1 MDSQL
6 GTFISTQDTESLIFI
21 WKFFMTDT
29 NKGSTR
35 NANSIYYEVNRQEVQ
50 RDTQL
55 VYSEYLVQVKLLNIN
70 NEWSGFN

>member
-1 MDSQL
+1 
-6 GTFISTQDTESLIFI
+6 
-21 WKFFMTDT
+21 MTDT

-70 NEWSGFN
+70 NE

>member
-1 MDSQL
+1 
-6 GTFISTQDTESLIFI
+6 
-21 WKFFMTDT
+21 MTDT

-35 NANSIYYEVNRQEVQ
+35 NANWIYYEVNRQEVQ

-70 NEWSGFN
+70 NE